1 MDIYVHNR
9 LCSAEEVEDIQISRI
24 HKIHI
29 LRYQE
34 AADEKHRLKRSD
46 WVHIQVIGGVGAMQ
60 ITDSGGR
67 WERVA
72 LTTDLLIS
80 HSEKIILKCS

>member
-46 WVHIQVIGGVGAMQ
+46 LG
-60 ITDSGGR
+60 
-67 WERVA
+67 
-72 LTTDLLIS
+72 S
-80 HSEKIILKCS
+80 HSGHRRGGGNANHRFRRKVGKGCSYNRLADQ